1 MSNPVRVRVGG
12 LMVAL
17 LFLAL
22 SGAFL
27 VWHLAFPSDGARLEP
42 GEPAWTSN
50 GLAVTPLIEMANGL
64 RRGDVVIE
72 VDGRSMETW
81 AQAIFQWGAARPMQT
96 SNQPLVYAVM
106 RNGQRVALN
115 APSMPYPLDAILVKN
130 WSTLLFT
137 FFSQFVMTCV
147 FLIKPNDRAARAL
160 FLWAW
165 SLSHTYTWALGL
177 QMSDLLNGV
186 GYWLYQMSASGLWLV
201 YWGANLEFAMVFP
214 RPSPILQRRPWT
226 RRLIYFSPF
235 AIFFAYLA
243 VSRAITPTMLTWLG
257 RWMIGNWL
265 VAFIFLSLSAYFVWD
280 GYRSSQDPADRRKVR
295 WLIFAFVLCGGIGL
309 CLWFIPGIILGQPLI
324 DANALGLSL
333 LPFPVILAIAVLR
346 YQLFDIDII
355 IRRTLIYGV
364 LTALLAF
371 LYFGSILS
379 LGQVSSALTGAQQ
392 PEIVTSVST
401 LAIAAL
407 FTPLRQRVQNA
418 IDRRFFRHKYDATQV
433 LAAFSATVRDEV
445 ELEKLAE
452 RLLAVV
458 DETMQ
463 PTRVSLW
470 MKRVEGKEK
479 RLL

>member
-1 MSNPVRVRVGG
+1 
-12 LMVAL
+12 MVAVF
-17 LFLAL
+17 FLSL

-42 GEPAWTSN
+42 GESAWTSN

-64 RRGDVVIE
+64 RRGDIVIG
-72 VDGRSMETW
+72 VDGRSMEAW
-81 AQAIFQWGAARPMQT
+81 AQAIFQWGAARPMRAG
-96 SNQPLVYAVM
+96 NQVLVYSVM
-106 RNGQRVALN
+106 RDGQRVELN

-137 FFSQFVMTCV
+137 LFSQLVMTFV
-147 FLIKPNDRAARAL
+147 FLIKPNDRAARVL

-177 QMSDLLNGV
+177 QVNDLLSGV
-186 GYWLYQMSASGLWLV
+186 GYWLYQASASGMWLV
-201 YWGANLEFAMVFP
+201 FWGASLEFAVVFP
-214 RPSPILQRRPWT
+214 RPSPILQQRPWI
-226 RRLIYFSPF
+226 RWLFYFSPF
-235 AIFFAYLA
+235 AIFLAYLA
-243 VSRAITPTMLTWLG
+243 VSRAIMPTMLTWLG
-257 RWMIGNWL
+257 SWMIGNWL
-265 VAFIFLSLSAYFVWD
+265 VAFIFLSLTTYFVAE
-280 GYRSSQDPADRRKVR
+280 GYRSNRDPADRRKVR
-295 WLIFAFVLCGGIGL
+295 WLIFAFILCGGFGL
-309 CLWFIPGIILGQPLI
+309 TLWFIPGIVLGQPLI

-364 LTALLAF
+364 LTALLAL
-371 LYFGSILS
+371 LYFGSIL
-379 LGQVSSALTGAQQ
+379 LLQQVSRALTGAQQ
-392 PEIVTSVST
+392 PEIVTIVST

-407 FTPLRQRVQNA
+407 FNPLRHRIQNA
-418 IDRRFFRHKYDATQV
+418 IDRRFYRRKYNATQV

-445 ELEKLAE
+445 ELEKLTE
-452 RLLAVV
+452 HLLAVV
-458 DETMQ
+458 DETMK

-479 RLL
+479 RLLSKP